1 MRSKGPSPTIYPASR
16 VNGRVTIILRT
27 GWHEVG
33 GQSVF
38 VLPGATIG
46 RRGSE
51 TVILDGAAHGP
62 YEARGS
68 LEDWQA
74 GVGRLTSGHALPV
87 LAISAALAGPLLHL
101 AGQEG
106 GGRPFSRSIEP
117 GQNDALASRGERVGV
132 RQFTR
137 LCAGVARDG
146 ERLGRRGGER
156 DGYRSRSR

>member
-1 MRSKGPSPTIYPASR
+1 MTI
-16 VNGRVTIILRT
+16 VLRT
-27 GWHEVG
+27 GWHEIG

-46 RRGSE
+46 PRGSE

-68 LEDWQA
+68 LKDWQA
-74 GVGRLTSGHALPV
+74 GVGTLASGHVLPV

-106 GGRPFSRSIEP
+106 GGVHFHRPIEP
-117 GQNDALASRGERVGV
+117 GQDDAVASRRERMGA
-132 RQFTR
+132 RRLAR
-137 LCAGVARDG
+137 LCEGMARDG
-146 ERLGRRGGER
+146 ERPGGRRRER
-156 DGYRSRSR
+156 DAIRFSFSTNSARSTGGKRARFSTV